1 MCCGGGGVRRGG
13 RPCSGGRRPADGA
26 PDDGRPEEGW
36 PEEGWPEEE
45 DDPPSGRRPRPRPPR
60 RRLRGGRSP
69 DELFGSCGSGPL
81 VVNADLWG
89 ERSEERRRVQR
100 SIADRLRH
108 RLGDAAG
115 RAKVRTGAAGA
126 SQLKSFTR
134 ETPETTALTVAG
146 TGDFVKLSGVGGRA
160 GRARAWPTLGFAPTK
175 QHRPAGRCLKHRPVG
190 LSRCIECDF
199 AEEGILRAPSLHQ
212 KLPQCGLLLALLGR
226 ALRLG
231 RRSRLG
237 GLGGGLGGLSSGLL
251 GSGHGHRF
259 LPKIRTP
266 FEHSGGL
273 LGSPRGEDRVDLR
286 TRCTATQVK
295 TTGDIRVAKAARH
308 PIRRKEAAPTVAVT
322 ECEPLPGVRHVRQ

>member
-1 MCCGGGGVRRGG
+1 MIRRRGGDRGRGLHDVACAAGDHQMNCSGLAARVRWLSMQIYGERGVRRGDA
-13 RPCSGGRRPADGA
+13 CSEA
-26 PDDGRPEEGW
+26 
-36 PEEGWPEEE
+36 
-45 DDPPSGRRPRPRPPR
+45 
-60 RRLRGGRSP
+60 SP
-69 DELFGSCGSGPL
+69 TGCGIGF
-81 VVNADLWG
+81 
-89 ERSEERRRVQR
+89 
-100 SIADRLRH
+100 
-108 RLGDAAG
+108 GDAAG

-190 LSRCIECDF
+190 LSRCIDCDF